1 MRVRRPTPA
10 GHGELLLEPSF
21 DGWQRLAEENRAAG
35 RTWDVEIA
43 GVPLAAL
50 RAEARRETLAEAA
63 AYSRRLGVPVD
74 DLHDSSGLVAV
85 TGHQPELYHP
95 GVWVKCFLLQRF
107 ADQTGAAAVDIV
119 VDSDAFDCVELTTP
133 CLKPAVSRCGAVL
146 AEGGADICY
155 SCTPVPSAAVVNGF
169 REAGLAALAT
179 LPAPAL
185 PRHFG
190 LFADAVAGSLADS
203 ENLADVMTI
212 ARRRYEASADTR
224 YLELPVTRQ
233 ARTSAFLRLVTHLAL
248 DATRFAQVHN
258 AELASYRARTGT
270 RSAAQPFPDLR
281 IEGDLV
287 ELPLWWVG
295 DGRRRA
301 VWARVSVPAIVV
313 DGEVVAELGTLAE
326 EAHTALLDAALP
338 IAPKALTLTL
348 FQRLFVADLFIH
360 GVGGGRYD
368 QATDAVI
375 ASYLGIEPPHFVVAS
390 LTLYLPL
397 GGHVVSDDEIASAER
412 RLNRLRHNP
421 DQLLA
426 EIEFDSVDERK
437 RAMALAQEK
446 CDLVVAIADAGADKK
461 AVGQRIRAV
470 NEELAQLMA
479 PLAVQAESDLE
490 ELRAQRDASAV
501 LTDRTYPYCLWDPRE
516 VADKVR

>member
-10 GHGELLLEPSF
+10 GHGELLVEPPF
-21 DGWQRLAEENRAAG
+21 ERWQLLAEENRAAG

-43 GVPLAAL
+43 GIPLAAL

-74 DLHDSSGLVAV
+74 DLHEGSGLVAV

-107 ADQTGAAAVDIV
+107 AEETGAAAIDIV
-119 VDSDAFDCVELTTP
+119 VDSDTFERVELTTP
-133 CLKPAVSRCGAVL
+133 CLKQGVDRCGAVL
-146 AEGGADICY
+146 AEGGPDQCY
-155 SCTPVPSAAVVNGF
+155 SCAPVPSPADVDAF
-169 REAGLAALAT
+169 RSAGLAALAT

-190 LFADAVAGSLADS
+190 LFTDAVAESLADA

-212 ARRRYEASADTR
+212 ARRRYEASAGTR

-248 DATRFAQVHN
+248 DAARFAQVHN
-258 AELASYRARTGT
+258 VELASYRERTGT

-281 IEGDLV
+281 IDGDLV
-287 ELPLWWVG
+287 ELPLWWVAG
-295 DGRRRA
+295 GRRQA
-301 VWARVSVPAIVV
+301 VWARVSSPAIVV
-313 DGEVVAELGTLAE
+313 GGEVVADLSVSAE
-326 EAHTALLDAALP
+326 ETHAILLDAALP
-338 IAPKALTLTL
+338 LAPKALTLTL

-368 QATDAVI
+368 QATDAVM

-397 GGHVVSDDEIASAER
+397 GGHVVSDEEIAAAEQ
-412 RLNRLRHNP
+412 RLNRLTHNP
-421 DQLLA
+421 DQLLG
-426 EIEFDSVDERK
+426 EIEFDSVDERI
-437 RAMALAQEK
+437 RATALAGEK
-446 CDLVVAIADAGADKK
+446 CELVMAIADVGADKK
-461 AVGQRIRAV
+461 AIGQRIRAV
-470 NEELAQLMA
+470 NEELAALMA
-479 PLAVQAESDLE
+479 PLAVLATSELE
-490 ELRAQRDASAV
+490 DLRAQRDASAV

-516 VADKVR
+516 VADKAR